1 MKANKRV
8 ASEQATEGVTVT
20 RPRLVKAT
28 ELEARRAAAIEEAAR
43 PKERPAYLRPVLTRA
58 PRGEDEARQMF
69 DSLFQA
75 A

>member
-8 ASEQATEGVTVT
+8 ASETTVSPVVM

-28 ELEARRAAAIEEAAR
+28 EFEARRAAAAEEAAR

-58 PRGEDEARQMF
+58 PRGEAEARQMF